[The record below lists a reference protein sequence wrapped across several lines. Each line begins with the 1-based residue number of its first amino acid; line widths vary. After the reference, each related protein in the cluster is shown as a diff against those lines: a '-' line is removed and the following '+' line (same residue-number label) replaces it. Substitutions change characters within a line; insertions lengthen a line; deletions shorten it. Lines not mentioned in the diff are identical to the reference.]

1 LVDLTGVLALFA
13 PAVST
18 DTRGS
23 FCKDLSKFVTICFDD
38 VVDCFLSVR
47 ANLRQVMPN
56 LIMNGIEAMSA
67 VADRPKVLTITSE
80 PVETEWTPGSP

>member
-1 LVDLTGVLALFA
+1 
-13 PAVST
+13 
-18 DTRGS
+18 
-23 FCKDLSKFVTICFDD
+23 LSKFVTICFDD
-38 VVDCFLSVR
+38 VVDCFRFAGHERRSRAPEQVVLSVR